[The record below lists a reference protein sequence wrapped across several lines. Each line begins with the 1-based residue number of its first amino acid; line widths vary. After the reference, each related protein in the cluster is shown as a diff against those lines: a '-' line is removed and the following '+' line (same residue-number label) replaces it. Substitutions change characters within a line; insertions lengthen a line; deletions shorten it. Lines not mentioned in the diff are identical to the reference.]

1 MKFLSIISLALSLC
15 LVAAAPSSAQN
26 AAFKCA
32 TVDANTLIKKYHRAD
47 TKLAKLVADR
57 DAYAKEREQQMV
69 TIKETEAKVNACI
82 AKIRSKETTAE
93 EQKNLAQE
101 YDDLVSQ
108 HRALTKDIQEQDREK
123 ITAIKSKLATETRIL
138 LDEITKVTNA
148 YAKEKGYTWVIET
161 SGVSNTQISP

>member
-1 MKFLSIISLALSLC
+1 
-15 LVAAAPSSAQN
+15 
-26 AAFKCA
+26 
-32 TVDANTLIKKYHRAD
+32 
-47 TKLAKLVADR
+47 
-57 DAYAKEREQQMV
+57 
-69 TIKETEAKVNACI
+69 I

-161 SGVSNTQISP
+161 SGVSNTQISPLVYAKGTIDITEEVLAILNKDAPKKDDTPAEETSDEAGE